1 MARRLA
7 REAGRL
13 QMDLYGRLTQV
24 RTKGSRKGSRDLVT
38 EADHASEAL
47 ILDGI
52 RALYPGDGL
61 LAEESGAHR
70 GGGGTGPSPDQGVG
84 RVWVVDPLDG
94 TVNYA
99 HGLPFF
105 CVSIGLVVDGRAV
118 VGVVFDPA
126 RGDLYEAVVGGG
138 ARRNGEPVAP
148 PQRESLAQCLATVVL
163 PQRGWRTRARAV
175 VRATQVNRVLGSSAL
190 ALAYVADGRFDVYV
204 QAGGLSAWDVAAAGL
219 IAAEAGATVTDLEGG
234 PWLDMARPT
243 GKVGWSPRPR
253 PGTRNCCGFW
263 RPERPSAR
271 ARRDH
276 RQPVLVPRPLP
287 GALDRADPGRR
298 GLAETRLLP
307 PAG

>member
-1 MARRLA
+1 MASPYGPELEAAKRLA

-24 RTKGSRKGSRDLVT
+24 RTKGTRKGSRDLVT

-47 ILDGI
+47 ILDGL
-52 RALYPGDGL
+52 RALFPGDGF

-70 GGGGTGPSPDQGVG
+70 AAGGTGPRPDQGVG

-94 TVNYA
+94 TINYA

-105 CVSIGLVVDGRAV
+105 CVSIGLVVDGRAA
-118 VGVVFDPA
+118 VGVVFDPT
-126 RGDLYEAVVGGG
+126 RGDLYEAVAGGG

-163 PQRGWRTRARAV
+163 PQRGWRARARAV
-175 VRATQVNRVLGSSAL
+175 TRATQVNRVLGSSAL

-219 IAAEAGATVTDLEGG
+219 IAAEAGATVTDLAGG

-243 GKVGWSPRPR
+243 GKVAVVAAAP
-253 PGTRNCCGFW
+253 
-263 RPERPSAR
+263 AR
-271 ARRDH
+271 H
-276 RQPVLVPRPLP
+276 
-287 GALDRADPGRR
+287 
-298 GLAETRLLP
+298 AELLRLL
-307 PAG
+307 AA